1 MMMNDFEQLYKYKVQ
16 MTSKFKREY
25 KLSIKRGYDIRLI
38 DEVIKMLANDIL
50 LPEKYEDHNLTSNW
64 KGYRE
69 CHVTPDWLLIY
80 KKEKDKMILLLTRTG
95 THSDL
100 DF

>member
-1 MMMNDFEQLYKYKVQ
+1 MMFDNFEQKYKYKVN
-16 MTSKFKREY
+16 MTSRFKKDY
-25 KLSIKRGYDIRLI
+25 KLSMKRGLDIALLDDI
-38 DEVIKMLANDIL
+38 IKMLADDIKL
-50 LPEKYEDHNLTSNW
+50 HEKNKDHDLTGNW
-64 KGYRE
+64 KGFRE
-69 CHVTPDWLLIY
+69 CHVLSDWLLVY